1 MTQTMTSPVET
12 AARTEAVIRYVQ
24 LRFAVTAIDTLG
36 LPPYKGSTLRG
47 AFGAAL
53 RRISC
58 ALKRK
63 DCDGCLLRQSC
74 AYSYIFE
81 TPPPPDAA
89 MMRKYPRVPHPY
101 IVEPP
106 VDERTVLDAGESFD
120 FGITLIGR
128 AVEFLPYIVYAVR
141 QMGEAG
147 IGKGRGRFRLDNVM
161 AGENPVY
168 EADCEVIHSVP
179 DSRIDLF
186 PAETPPFPPVDGVDM
201 ELLTPLRIKFGERFV
216 NDIEFHMIIRAMLRR
231 VSALYEFHEGGD
243 SSSWDFKGL
252 IGQAGTVK
260 TVRHDLR
267 WRDWERYSNRQEE
280 LLKMGGLTGSVS
292 FEGEIGPFMPLLRT
306 AEALH
311 AGKGTV
317 FGLGRV
323 RVRCGNEVNRRV
335 SCVLP

>member
-1 MTQTMTSPVET
+1 LTQTAALPVE
-12 AARTEAVIRYVQ
+12 AATRTEAVIRYVR

-81 TPPPPDAA
+81 TPPPPDAS
-89 MMRKYPRVPHPY
+89 MMRKYTRVPHPY

-106 VDERTVLDAGESFD
+106 DDERAVFDAGESFD

-128 AVEFLPYIVYAVR
+128 AVEFQPYIVYAVR
-141 QMGEAG
+141 EMGAAG
-147 IGKGRGRFRLDNVM
+147 IGKGRGRFRLDRVW
-161 AGENPVY
+161 AGEYPMY
-168 EADCEVIHSVP
+168 EP
-179 DSRIDLF
+179 DGATIRSAPCSRMELF
-186 PAETPPFPPVDGVDM
+186 PPDTPPFPALARVSM

-216 NDIEFHMIIRAMLRR
+216 NEELDFHMIIRSMLRR
-231 VSALYEFHEGGD
+231 VSAIYEFHEGGD
-243 SSSWDFKGL
+243 SSGWDFKGL
-252 IGQAGTVK
+252 IGQAETVK

-267 WRDWERYSNRQEE
+267 WRDWERYSNRQDE
-280 LLKMGGLTGSVS
+280 LLKMGGLVGSAS
-292 FEGEIGPFMPLLRT
+292 FEGEIGPFMPLLRA

-323 RVRCGNEVNRRV
+323 RVIDESNNY
-335 SCVLP
+335 